1 MKILLSAGVVALSAA
16 ILICGVATVEGK
28 DRQFSP
34 QPGLESPCRVNITI
48 SSESCFIQGKLYPK
62 PREMLKQVKLRT
74 ERTLPATLTWRCY
87 EAETVVTVRMVLTV
101 KMDKMGTMVTMVVMA
116 VMVSQAGTARMAR
129 RERRETKEIRE
140 TVANVD
146 LLAPAVEGWCT
157 LAGDGQPAPTHQE
170 QSWSMQEGL
179 GGLII
184 IPKGEELTTSACQKP
199 QTTCSS
205 HLESKKEALSMGQS
219 INPQVPWHLLP
230 IIIRRAQ
237 CVEPL
242 VETRC

>member
-16 ILICGVATVEGK
+16 ILICGVAAAEGK
-28 DRQFSP
+28 EDRQFSP

-48 SSESCFIQGKLYPK
+48 SSESCFIQRKLYPK

-101 KMDKMGTMVTMVVMA
+101 KMGTMVTMAVMA
-116 VMVSQAGTARMAR
+116 VTVSQAGTARMA
-129 RERRETKEIRE
+129 RRETKEIRE

-157 LAGDGQPAPTHQE
+157 LAGDGQPAPTCQE
-170 QSWSMQEGL
+170 QSWRDSL
-179 GGLII
+179 
-184 IPKGEELTTSACQKP
+184 
-199 QTTCSS
+199 
-205 HLESKKEALSMGQS
+205 
-219 INPQVPWHLLP
+219 
-230 IIIRRAQ
+230 
-237 CVEPL
+237 
-242 VETRC
+242 